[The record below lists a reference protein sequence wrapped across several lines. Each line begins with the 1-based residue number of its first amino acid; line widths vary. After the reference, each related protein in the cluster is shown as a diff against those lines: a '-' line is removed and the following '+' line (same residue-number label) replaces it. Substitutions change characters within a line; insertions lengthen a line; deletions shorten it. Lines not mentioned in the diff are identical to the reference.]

1 MYGYFQSGE
10 YKKSGINVRTI
21 GQFSVF
27 YWEVFFGRFWLVQ
40 IQNDFEIQGFTN
52 EIESQTSHTTHKTAE
67 NAEQHYL
74 QYTLQLFSTTATIF
88 FHSFL
93 YEQRFS
99 HRLL

>member
-1 MYGYFQSGE
+1 MDISRVVSIE
-10 YKKSGINVRTI
+10 KSGINVRTI

-40 IQNDFEIQGFTN
+40 IQNDFEIQGINN
-52 EIESQTSHTTHKTAE
+52 EIESQTSHTTHKSAE

-74 QYTLQLFSTTATIF
+74 PYTLQLFSTTATIF